1 MCVCPYSLQ
10 PTVRYTVMRYPVG
23 HESRMKQSLRHKL
36 RRLYSGGLAAIVVL
50 VVAYALIQTA
60 WQILGNYSLLTLIIL
75 CALLLQGSVYWWLK
89 LRQIEKV
96 SRLDDPRIISY
107 LYALNLLLLLI
118 YPAVLVI
125 SLLNDTIENSPDVL
139 IGGVLFILALITFV
153 HYSLVKLVR
162 SDTDRIALT
171 RRRQVTAR
179 FMRELQ
185 RSELRKK
192 AAR

>member
-1 MCVCPYSLQ
+1 
-10 PTVRYTVMRYPVG
+10 
-23 HESRMKQSLRHKL
+23 
-36 RRLYSGGLAAIVVL
+36 
-50 VVAYALIQTA
+50 
-60 WQILGNYSLLTLIIL
+60 
-75 CALLLQGSVYWWLK
+75 
-89 LRQIEKV
+89 
-96 SRLDDPRIISY
+96 LDDPRIISY

-125 SLLNDTIENSPDVL
+125 SLLNDTIEASPDVL